1 MGRVLAVVFAVWA
14 LVAVLPIGAWTGVT
28 NGAYYGAAWSLWA
41 RGLGLIVLVTAL
53 LAVLG
58 GAALA
63 AALRRCLG
71 RIMDVPT
78 GRFLAVVGVLAAAEA
93 GLMAVVGFGRMP
105 PVIDAWVQYFQAR
118 VLLSGSWVAPP
129 ATSPA
134 HFGVLFAPITASG
147 WFGQYPPI
155 HPGLLA
161 LGMAA
166 GVPWLVTPLLAAA
179 LPAAVYALAATH
191 GDARVGRLA
200 AALVLLSPFVVAMDA
215 SAMNH
220 LPAALVITLGLAVLP
235 PVGDGR
241 PWAGLVLG
249 ASVGLALGLRPL
261 DAIVLAVVAAPTVLA
276 AVRTRSGAA
285 TVGAAAGAGLVTL
298 LPTLVYNRV
307 TTGSVATFTYSL
319 VQGTLLGLDQDVPW
333 GTTLTLGR
341 ALGLTAID
349 AHQMNVY
356 LFEWPVPVTLLAA
369 FGCWRAPRVTRV
381 AGTYVLTLVALLF
394 FYFHR
399 DTLFG
404 PRLFFSAVPAF
415 LVLVAAGLMALA
427 ELRRPLAATRLA
439 AGDLALVATSV
450 MVALATVTLAPARLA
465 SYRTVGTPTALHP
478 EEDARRDGI
487 ANALVLIPDGLGSRL
502 IVRLWERGVPMT
514 RSTHVYRR
522 ADACRLTDALGDLT
536 PGADFEA
543 RLDVALAGATPG
555 RRVAGAS
562 PDPMLRLPDDG
573 RISARCAAELARDR
587 RGTLQFAPYLY
598 LDAPGLD
605 GPLVWAREL
614 GDEDVALARRYPD
627 RPVYRYRGP
636 QRDGASAFVLLAE
649 RGADFAG
656 DATDVVAAAGQL
668 PK

>member
-1 MGRVLAVVFAVWA
+1 MGRVRAVVFAGWA
-14 LVAVLPIGAWTGVT
+14 LVAVLPFGAWTGVT
-28 NGAYYGAAWSLWA
+28 NAGYYGDAWSLWA

-71 RIMDVPT
+71 RIMDVPP

-93 GLMAVVGFGRMP
+93 AFMAVVGFGRMP

-129 ATSPA
+129 AASPA

-155 HPGLLA
+155 HPALLA
-161 LGMAA
+161 LGMAG

-191 GDARVGRLA
+191 GDARTGRLA
-200 AALVLLSPFVVAMDA
+200 AALVLLSPFVIAMDA

-220 LPAALVITLGLAVLP
+220 LPAALVITLGLAALP
-235 PVGDGR
+235 HVGDGR
-241 PWAGLVLG
+241 PWAGLGLG

-261 DAIVLAVVAAPTVLA
+261 DAIVLAIVAAPTVLA
-276 AVRTRSGAA
+276 ALRTRSAAA
-285 TVGAAAGAGLVTL
+285 TLGAAAGAGLVTL
-298 LPTLVYNRV
+298 LPTLAYNRV

-349 AHQMNVY
+349 AHQLNVY

-369 FGCWRAPRVTRV
+369 FGCWCAPRVTRA
-381 AGTYVLTLVALLF
+381 AGAYVLTLVALLF

-415 LVLVAAGLMALA
+415 LVLVAAGLTALA
-427 ELRRPLAATRLA
+427 ELRRPGAATRLA

-450 MVALATVTLAPARLA
+450 MVALAAVTLAPARLA

-487 ANALVLIPDGLGSRL
+487 ANGLVLIPDGLGSRL

-522 ADACRLTDALGDLT
+522 ADACRLTDALGELT

-543 RLDVALAGATPG
+543 RLDAALAGATPG

-636 QRDGASAFVLLAE
+636 QRDGGSAFVLLAE

-656 DATDVVAAAGQL
+656 DAAAVVAAAGQL

>member
-1 MGRVLAVVFAVWA
+1 MGRVLAAVFAGWA
-14 LVAVLPIGAWTGVT
+14 FVAVLPVGAWTGVT
-28 NGAYYGAAWSLWA
+28 DGAYYGNSWALWA
-41 RGLGLIVLVTAL
+41 RGLGLIVLVTVL

-63 AALRRCLG
+63 AALRRGLD
-71 RIMDVPT
+71 RVAEVPV
-78 GRFLAVVGVLAAAEA
+78 GRFLAGLGLVAAVEA
-93 GLMAVVGFGRMP
+93 TCMAVAGFGRMP

-129 ATSPA
+129 AASPA
-134 HFGVLFAPITASG
+134 HFGVLFAPITASA

-155 HPGLLA
+155 HPALLA
-161 LGMAA
+161 LGMTA

-179 LPAAVYALAATH
+179 LPAAVYALAATR
-191 GDARVGRLA
+191 GDARTGRVA
-200 AALVLLSPFVVAMDA
+200 AALVLLSPFVIAMDA

-235 PVGDGR
+235 RVGAGR

-249 ASVGLALGLRPL
+249 ASLGLALGLRPL
-261 DAIVLAVVAAPTVLA
+261 DAIVLAIVAAPTVLGA
-276 AVRTRSGAA
+276 MRTRSGVA
-285 TVGAAAGAGLVTL
+285 TVGAAIGAALVAL
-298 LPTLVYNRV
+298 APTLAYNRV

-319 VQGTLLGLDQDVPW
+319 VQGTLLGLDQEVPW

-341 ALGLTAID
+341 ALGLTAVD
-349 AHQMNVY
+349 AHQLNVY
-356 LFEWPVPVTLLAA
+356 LFEWPVPVTVLAA
-369 FGCWRAPRVTRV
+369 LGCWCAPRVTR
-381 AGTYVLTLVALLF
+381 AASGYVLMLVGLLF

-404 PRLFFSAVPAF
+404 PRLFFSAVPPF
-415 LVLVAAGLMALA
+415 LVLVAAGLVALA
-427 ELRRPLAATRLA
+427 DVRRPVAATRLA
-439 AGDLALVATSV
+439 TGDLALVATSV
-450 MVALATVTLAPARLA
+450 MVGLAAVTLAPARLA

-478 EEDARRDGI
+478 EEDARRAGI

-522 ADACRLTDALGDLT
+522 ADACRLTDVLSELA

-543 RLDVALAGATPG
+543 RLDAALAGATPG

-605 GPLVWAREL
+605 GGLVWARQL

-636 QRDGASAFVLLAE
+636 QRDGGSAFVLLAE

-656 DATDVVAAAGQL
+656 DALDVVAAAGQL